1 MMRSFI
7 LHAII
12 FCAEVKA
19 RRRRGY
25 HLFGRN
31 NFPLQDPR
39 MGSAGV
45 APSSSRYVA
54 ILFSVKHNS
63 FTFVRLI
70 IYPGSRCQLSK
81 CGAEEEIIHVS
92 SGNHR
97 TLVTGCVIS
106 PKARGGIFTQPSS
119 RCTAGLSVIS

>member
-1 MMRSFI
+1 MRSFI

-19 RRRRGY
+19 RRRRCY

-39 MGSAGV
+39 MGV

-63 FTFVRLI
+63 FTFVL
-70 IYPGSRCQLSK
+70 QMLD
-81 CGAEEEIIHVS
+81 
-92 SGNHR
+92 
-97 TLVTGCVIS
+97 
-106 PKARGGIFTQPSS
+106 
-119 RCTAGLSVIS
+119 